1 VTTILA
7 IQGEDWVVVATDS
20 RVSSFDGSGN
30 AFQNTTLT
38 AATSKVAQNG
48 KYLLGAAGD
57 IRAINL
63 IHHALQP
70 PTPPPAMTGRKL
82 DAFITTKFIPCL
94 RECFETHGY
103 ATPDNDDKEHI
114 AEQGS
119 TILVVVNAT
128 TYVIDG
134 DYSWTS
140 DNQGIYALGSGSS
153 YALGAL
159 HALKGNKNIDTP
171 QQAKTISTKALT
183 IASRLDPYT
192 GTPIQTHT
200 QTHTAHTTTRHT
212 KGHTTRHARND
223 KR

>member
-20 RVSSFDGSGN
+20 RVSSFDGSGY

-38 AATSKVAQNG
+38 AGTSKVAQNG

-63 IHHALQP
+63 IHHAFQP
-70 PTPPPAMTGRKL
+70 PAPPPTMTGRKL
-82 DAFITTKFIPCL
+82 DGFMTTKFIPAL

-114 AEQGS
+114 AQHGS
-119 TILVVVNAT
+119 TILAVINAT
-128 TYVIDG
+128 TYVIEG

-153 YALGAL
+153 YALGAA
-159 HALKGNKNIDTP
+159 HALKGTRTLETP
-171 QQAKTISTKALT
+171 TQAKTLATKALT

-200 QTHTAHTTTRHT
+200 QNHTTTRHT

-223 KR
+223 KT